1 MFAAIS
7 QEGTQYGIA
16 PIVWISLNRWES
28 GNRPMAEYLTV
39 KELSQYIKRSP
50 GAIRNLVMRRV
61 IPYREPGNRIF
72 FSRAEIDNW
81 IESAEGTRLAEI
93 VEDPS

>member
-16 PIVWISLNRWES
+16 SIVWISLNRWES

-50 GAIRNLVMRRV
+50 RGD
-61 IPYREPGNRIF
+61 PKPGNEESYSL
-72 FSRAEIDNW
+72 SRAWRSD
-81 IESAEGTRLAEI
+81 SLQ
-93 VEDPS
+93 